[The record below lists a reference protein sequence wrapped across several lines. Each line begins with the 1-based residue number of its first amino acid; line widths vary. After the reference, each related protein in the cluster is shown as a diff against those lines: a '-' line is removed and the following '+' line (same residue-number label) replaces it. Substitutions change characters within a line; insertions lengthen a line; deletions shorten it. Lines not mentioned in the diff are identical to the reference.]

1 MQILIKPIITEKS
14 LAKTSSG
21 CYVFKVAK
29 NANKA
34 QIASA
39 IFDLYQVKPVK
50 VNIIRLKAEKKL
62 VRSRFAVAVKSWKK
76 AIVTLKKGQKIPG
89 FEEIISCSSATVLAP
104 TWEKPPRISSLSK
117 SEWFFNGPRQRT

>member
-89 FEEIISCSSATVLAP
+89 FEEKWSKFWNQQTMDKEKCQWPIIRS
-104 TWEKPPRISSLSK
+104 
-117 SEWFFNGPRQRT
+117 